1 LTGTKAEVIIN
12 KGVLRFV
19 GMQELIANVS
29 YRSIHVLG
37 RNYKVFLKT
46 WKTSIV
52 PPFLDPLF
60 YLVGMGYGLG
70 ALVVKIDGVSYIE
83 FIAPALIASVMMT
96 APFFENAVG
105 SYVRLY
111 YQKTFD
117 AMIATPV
124 SIEDVATGEI
134 LYGAFRA
141 LIQGVSILLVVAAF
155 GLIKSPLVLFIPLL
169 CVFAGFVNGA
179 IALSYMTYIP
189 TISYVDYFFTV
200 VMTPMFIFAGTFFP
214 ISRLPDWAQKVAYM
228 MPLYH
233 IVNITRALCSGTNLS
248 TIPGDLLW
256 LFICGSAFYI
266 FSLHRMNKRMR
277 R

>member
-1 LTGTKAEVIIN
+1 MIGVLTG
-12 KGVLRFV
+12 
-19 GMQELIANVS
+19 VS
-29 YRSIHVLG
+29 YRSFKVLA
-37 RNYKVFLKT
+37 RNIEVFLKT

-70 ALVVKIDGVSYIE
+70 ALVIKIEGMNYIQ
-83 FIAPALIASVMMT
+83 FIAPALIASVTMT
-96 APFFENAVG
+96 APFFENAIG

-117 AMIATPV
+117 AMISTPV

-134 LYGAFRA
+134 LYGAMRA
-141 LIQGVSILLVVAAF
+141 LVQGTSILIVVFAF
-155 GLIKSPLVLFIPLL
+155 GLIKSPLALLIPLF
-169 CVFAGFVNGA
+169 CIYAGFVNGA
-179 IALSYMTYIP
+179 IALSYMTFIP
-189 TISYVDYFFTV
+189 AISYVDYFFTV

-214 ISRLPDWAQKVAYM
+214 ITQLPIWAQKLAFF

-233 IVNITRALCSGTNLS
+233 IVNITRALCTGTNLV
-248 TIPGDLLW
+248 TIPGDMLW
-256 LFICGSAFYI
+256 LFICGATFYI
-266 FSLHRMNKRMR
+266 FSLWRMNKRMR

>member
-1 LTGTKAEVIIN
+1 M
-12 KGVLRFV
+12 R
-19 GMQELIANVS
+19 LISGIS
-29 YRSIHVLG
+29 YRSFYVLG
-37 RNYKVFLKT
+37 RNYDVFFKT
-46 WKTSIV
+46 WKTSLI

-70 ALVVKIDGVSYIE
+70 ALVVKIQGMSYIH

-96 APFFENAVG
+96 APFFENAIG

-117 AMIATPV
+117 AMVSSPV

-134 LYGAFRA
+134 LYGAMRA
-141 LIQGVSILLVVAAF
+141 LIQGVSILLVVVAF
-155 GLIKSPLVLFIPLL
+155 GLIKSPLALFIPLL

-189 TISYVDYFFTV
+189 AISYVDYFFTV

-214 ISRLPDWAQKVAYM
+214 VSQLPVWAQKAAYF

-233 IVNITRALCSGTNLS
+233 IVNVTRALSTGTNLE

-256 LFICGSAFYI
+256 LFICGLIFYI
-266 FSLHRMNKRMR
+266 FSLYRMNKRMR
-277 R
+277 K

>member
-1 LTGTKAEVIIN
+1 MK
-12 KGVLRFV
+12 
-19 GMQELIANVS
+19 LISGIS
-29 YRSIHVLG
+29 YRSFYVLG
-37 RNYKVFLKT
+37 RNYDVFFKT
-46 WKTSIV
+46 WKTSLI

-70 ALVVKIDGVSYIE
+70 ALVIKIQGMSYIH

-96 APFFENAVG
+96 APFFENAIG

-117 AMIATPV
+117 AMVSTPV

-134 LYGAFRA
+134 LYGAMRA
-141 LIQGVSILLVVAAF
+141 LIQGVSILLVVVAF
-155 GLIKSPLVLFIPLL
+155 GLIKSPLALFIPLL

-179 IALSYMTYIP
+179 IALSYMTFIP
-189 TISYVDYFFTV
+189 AISYVDYFFTV

-214 ISRLPDWAQKVAYM
+214 VSQLPAWAQKAAYF

-233 IVNITRALCSGTNLS
+233 IVNITRALSSGTNLQ

-256 LFICGSAFYI
+256 LFVCGLAFYI
-266 FSLHRMNKRMR
+266 FSLYRMNKRMR
-277 R
+277 K

>member
-1 LTGTKAEVIIN
+1 MIEIITS
-12 KGVLRFV
+12 
-19 GMQELIANVS
+19 VS
-29 YRSIHVLG
+29 YRSFRVLA
-37 RNYKVFLKT
+37 RNIDVFLKT
-46 WKTSIV
+46 WKTSVI

-70 ALVVKIDGVSYIE
+70 ALVVKIEGMTYIE
-83 FIAPALIASVMMT
+83 FIAPALIASVTMT

-117 AMIATPV
+117 GMVSTPV

-134 LYGAFRA
+134 FYGAMRA
-141 LIQGVSILLVVAAF
+141 LIQGVSILIVVMAF
-155 GLIKSPLVLFIPLL
+155 GLIKSPLAIFIPFF
-169 CVFAGFVNGA
+169 CVFAGFVNGS
-179 IALSYMTYIP
+179 IALSYMTFIP
-189 TISYVDYFFTV
+189 SISYVDYFFTV

-214 ISRLPDWAQKVAYM
+214 ITQLPIWAQKLAFF

-233 IVNITRALCSGTNLS
+233 IVNIIRALSTGTNLG
-248 TIPGDLLW
+248 TIPGDMLW
-256 LFICGSAFYI
+256 LFICGAAFYV
-266 FSLHRMNKRMR
+266 FSLWRMNKRMR